1 MSQGQDS
8 LRATDTIYMFPLM
21 ERYNLC
27 VVLVSLMPPS
37 PAVLLADPQWTSS
50 NEHTCSRMKTMS
62 PYGYA
67 GSLRGTCPASAQ
79 TSNWHSETQISSL
92 EFSPSCHHVAQLT
105 IKAWYLKNTL
115 TRGFIPK
122 MIQWHIHAGSW
133 SLVNCLAGSLYEA
146 LYRVL
151 MNINKSGCRPYGWPR
166 P

>member
-1 MSQGQDS
+1 
-8 LRATDTIYMFPLM
+8 M

-50 NEHTCSRMKTMS
+50 DEHTCSRMKMTS

-92 EFSPSCHHVAQLT
+92 EVRAATMSRDKS
-105 IKAWYLKNTL
+105 KAWWFVIHVCTWVYSKDDTMAHAHRLVVISL
-115 TRGFIPK
+115 LLVGRLLRGLI
-122 MIQWHIHAGSW
+122 
-133 SLVNCLAGSLYEA
+133 
-146 LYRVL
+146 
-151 MNINKSGCRPYGWPR
+151 
-166 P
+166 

>member
-1 MSQGQDS
+1 
-8 LRATDTIYMFPLM
+8 M

-50 NEHTCSRMKTMS
+50 DEHTCSRMKTTS

-92 EFSPSCHHVAQLT
+92 EVRAATMSRDKV
-105 IKAWYLKNTL
+105 KAWWCLRYTL
-115 TRGFIPK
+115 TRGFILK
-122 MIQWHIHAGSW
+122 TIQWHMHTGSW
-133 SLVNCLAGSLYEA
+133 SLVNCWREGSYEA
-146 LYRVL
+146 LYKVL
-151 MNINKSGCRPYGWPR
+151 MNINESGCRPYGWPR

>member
-50 NEHTCSRMKTMS
+50 DEHTCSRMKTTS

-92 EFSPSCHHVAQLT
+92 EFSPSCHHVARYMIT
-105 IKAWYLKNTL
+105 WCFERHVDTWVYSKDDTMAH
-115 TRGFIPK
+115 TRR
-122 MIQWHIHAGSW
+122 
-133 SLVNCLAGSLYEA
+133 LVVIS
-146 LYRVL
+146 
-151 MNINKSGCRPYGWPR
+151 
-166 P
+166 